1 MPKKLGLLR
10 KYLAINLRKHR
21 KLKKLSQDELSEL
34 ANLFRTYVGAVE
46 RAERNISVDN
56 VERLANALKVD
67 VSELFVKPEKY
78 LVERLKKR

>member
-1 MPKKLGLLR
+1 M
-10 KYLAINLRKHR
+10 
-21 KLKKLSQDELSEL
+21 KLSQDELSEL

-67 VSELFVKPEKY
+67 VSELFVKTEKY
-78 LVERLKKR
+78 LIERLKKR